1 MTVAGTVTPSLRIHL
16 AMDVETERVLQE
28 IWDAFA
34 GDGFVYRGRD
44 GEKHEYADRKQ
55 ERED

>member
-1 MTVAGTVTPSLRIHL
+1 
-16 AMDVETERVLQE
+16 MDVETERVLQE